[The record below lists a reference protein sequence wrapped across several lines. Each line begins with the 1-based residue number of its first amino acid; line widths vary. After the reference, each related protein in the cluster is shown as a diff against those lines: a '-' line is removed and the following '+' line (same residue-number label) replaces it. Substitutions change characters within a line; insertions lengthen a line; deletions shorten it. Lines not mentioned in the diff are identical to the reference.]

1 MASIDTI
8 GRRVADWC
16 GGSKVLALLFAAN
29 ILLSA
34 VLMTVCVLSGSAA
47 DRIVRLFTLSSDFH
61 IFLSHPWTLVTYM
74 MVQLSVLHLL
84 FNMLWLYWFGK
95 FFLDAWP
102 ERTLLWAYI
111 GGGLTAGILYLV
123 TCNLGGNSGG
133 MLAGS
138 SGAVLALMT
147 AVTVRMPDYPVNFL
161 LVGEVRMKW
170 LAPIAI
176 LLTVLGASGG
186 ALVAHVGGVAF
197 GAVFALASRRRPANP
212 FPDMRPEPT
221 EDKRRRV
228 FRPSEEGAE
237 NVADILSERR
247 RMHERLDELLDK
259 VRISGYASL
268 SAKERKELDDISSK
282 LK

>member
-1 MASIDTI
+1 MASIDSI

-16 GGSKVLALLFAAN
+16 GGSKVLAILLAAN
-29 ILLSA
+29 ILLSV
-34 VLMTVCVLSGSAA
+34 VLMTGCILSGSAA
-47 DRIVRLFTLSSDFH
+47 DRIARLFTLSSDFH
-61 IFLSHPWTLVTYM
+61 IFLSHPWTLATYM

-102 ERTLLWAYI
+102 ERSLLWTYI
-111 GGGLTAGILYLV
+111 GGGITAGILYLV

-147 AVTVRMPDYPVNFL
+147 AVAVRMPDYPVNFL

-186 ALVAHVGGVAF
+186 ALVAHVGGVVF

-212 FPDMRPEPT
+212 FSDMRPEPT

-228 FRPSEEGAE
+228 FHPSEEGAE